1 MFENLNLLELQQYW
15 WMIIALLGAVLVFLL
30 FVQGGQSMMYSLG
43 KEDSHRSLIINS
55 LGKKW
60 EFTFTTLVTF
70 GGAFFASFPLFYST
84 SFGGAYWAW
93 IVLLFCFIVQ
103 AVSYSYRSKENNF
116 LGKRTYDAFLFANGI
131 LAPLLIGVVVG
142 SFFTGS
148 AFSLNDMNSVQWH
161 SNLRG
166 LDLLFNIPNLL
177 LGISILTLSRVMAC
191 LYFMNNIES
200 PSLIIK
206 VRKELIIN
214 SILMLVFL
222 ISWVINIVLSDGYE
236 VKANYIVS
244 IEKYKYLHNLLEM
257 PANTLIL
264 LIGLILV
271 LIGIAKGVLKSSSK
285 AIWFSGIG
293 SILLVFS
300 VFLLAGFN
308 NTCFYP
314 STVDLQSSLN
324 IMNASSSHYTLT
336 AMSYISILIPF
347 VITYIFFAWR
357 ALNKEKISKENLA
370 TEDHK
375 Y

>member
-1 MFENLNLLELQQYW
+1 MFENLTLLELQQYW

-43 KEDSHRSLIINS
+43 KDENHRSLIINS

-93 IVLLFCFIVQ
+93 IVLLFCFIIQ

-116 LGKRTYDAFLFANGI
+116 LGKKTYDAFLFINGL
-131 LAPLLIGVVVG
+131 LAPLLIGIVVG

-148 AFSLNDMNSVQWH
+148 AFSLNEMNSVQWH

-177 LGISILTLSRVMAC
+177 LGLSILTLSRVLAC
-191 LYFMNNIES
+191 LYFMNNIDAPE
-200 PSLIIK
+200 LIIK
-206 VRKELIIN
+206 ARKKLIIN
-214 SILMLVFL
+214 STLMLIFL
-222 ISWVINIVLSDGYE
+222 ISWVVNLVLSDGFT
-236 VKANYIVS
+236 VNANYIVS

-257 PANTLIL
+257 PTNTIIL
-264 LIGLILV
+264 FTGLILV
-271 LIGIAKGVLKSSSK
+271 LTGIAKGITKSSSR

-308 NTCFYP
+308 NTSFYP
-314 STVDLQSSLN
+314 STVDLQSSLS
-324 IMNASSSHYTLT
+324 IINASSSHYTLT
-336 AMSYISILIPF
+336 AMSYISMLIPF
-347 VITYIFFAWR
+347 VIAYIFFAWR
-357 ALNKEKISKENLA
+357 ALNKEKISNDNLA
-370 TEDHK
+370 KEDHK

>member
-308 NTCFYP
+308 NSCFYP

>member
-222 ISWVINIVLSDGYE
+222 ISWVINLVLSDGYA
-236 VKANYIVS
+236 VNANYIVS